1 MATYIVYALLLT
13 MIQIWVVPAA
23 FNMKNFSWYTTNR
36 DEPMPETSVMAGRA
50 IRAAA
55 NLQESLPA
63 FLALAL
69 LSMHLSVDLTGLA
82 FWWLI
87 LRVAH
92 LITYVAGIALLRTLS
107 WIGSLITL
115 IMMAICLLYT
125 SPSPRD

>member
-1 MATYIVYALLLT
+1 MATYIVYALLLAI
-13 MIQIWVVPAA
+13 IQIWVVPAA
-23 FNMKNFSWYTTNR
+23 FNLKNFSWYTTNR

-50 IRAAA
+50 MRAAT

-69 LSMHLSVDLTGLA
+69 LSMRLSVDLTGLA

-92 LITYVAGIALLRTLS
+92 LITYIAGIALLRTLS
-107 WIGSLITL
+107 WLGSLVTL
-115 IMMAICLLYT
+115 IMMALALI
-125 SPSPRD
+125 

>member
-13 MIQIWVVPAA
+13 IIQIWVVPAA
-23 FNMKNFSWYTTNR
+23 FNIKNFSWYTTNR

-50 IRAAA
+50 IRAAT

-69 LSMHLSVDLTGLA
+69 LSMHLSIDLTGLA

-87 LRVAH
+87 LRVVH
-92 LITYVAGIALLRTLS
+92 LVTYIAGIALLRTLS
-107 WIGSLITL
+107 WLGSLVTL
-115 IMMAICLLYT
+115 IMMALALV
-125 SPSPRD
+125 

>member
-13 MIQIWVVPAA
+13 IIQIWIVPAA
-23 FNMKNFSWYTTNR
+23 FNIKNFSWYTTNR

-50 IRAAA
+50 IRAAT

-69 LSMHLSVDLTGLA
+69 LSMHLSIDLTGLA

-87 LRVAH
+87 LRVVH
-92 LITYVAGIALLRTLS
+92 LVTYIAGIALLRTLS
-107 WIGSLITL
+107 WLGSLVTL
-115 IMMAICLLYT
+115 IMMALALV
-125 SPSPRD
+125 

>member
-13 MIQIWVVPAA
+13 IIQIWIVPAA

-36 DEPMPETSVMAGRA
+36 DEPMPETSLMAGRA
-50 IRAAA
+50 IRAAT

-92 LITYVAGIALLRTLS
+92 LITYIAGIALLRTLS
-107 WIGSLITL
+107 WVGSLITL
-115 IMMAICLLYT
+115 IMMALALV
-125 SPSPRD
+125 

>member
-1 MATYIVYALLLT
+1 MATYIVYALLLAI
-13 MIQIWVVPAA
+13 IQIWIVPAA

-36 DEPMPETSVMAGRA
+36 DEPMPETSVMTGRA
-50 IRAAA
+50 TRAAT

-87 LRVAH
+87 LRVSH
-92 LITYVAGIALLRTLS
+92 LITYIAGIALLRTLS
-107 WIGSLITL
+107 WLGSLVTL
-115 IMMAICLLYT
+115 VMMALALV
-125 SPSPRD
+125 

>member
-1 MATYIVYALLLT
+1 MATYIVYALLLAI
-13 MIQIWVVPAA
+13 IQIWVVPAA
-23 FNMKNFSWYTTNR
+23 FNVKNFSWYTTNR
-36 DEPMPETSVMAGRA
+36 DEPMPELSVMAGRA
-50 IRAAA
+50 IRAAT

-92 LITYVAGIALLRTLS
+92 LITYIAGIALLRTLS
-107 WIGSLITL
+107 WLGSLVTL
-115 IMMAICLLYT
+115 VMMALALV
-125 SPSPRD
+125 

>member
-1 MATYIVYALLLT
+1 MATYIVYALLLAI
-13 MIQIWVVPAA
+13 IQIWVVPAA
-23 FNMKNFSWYTTNR
+23 FNLKNFSWYTTNR

-50 IRAAA
+50 MRAAT

-92 LITYVAGIALLRTLS
+92 LITYIAGIALLRTLS
-107 WIGSLITL
+107 WLGSLVTL
-115 IMMAICLLYT
+115 VMMALALI
-125 SPSPRD
+125 

>member
-1 MATYIVYALLLT
+1 MATYIVYALVLT
-13 MIQIWVVPAA
+13 IIQIWIVPAA
-23 FNMKNFSWYTTNR
+23 LNMKNFSWYTTNR

-50 IRAAA
+50 IRAAT

-92 LITYVAGIALLRTLS
+92 LVTYIAGIALLRTLS
-107 WIGSLITL
+107 WLGSLVTL
-115 IMMAICLLYT
+115 IMMALALI
-125 SPSPRD
+125 

>member
-82 FWWLI
+82 VWWLI

-115 IMMAICLLYT
+115 IMMAIALV
-125 SPSPRD
+125 

>member
-13 MIQIWVVPAA
+13 IIQIWIVPAA
-23 FNMKNFSWYTTNR
+23 LNMKNFSWYTTNR

-50 IRAAA
+50 IRAAT

-63 FLALAL
+63 FLALAI
-69 LSMHLSVDLTGLA
+69 LSMHLSIDLTGLA

-92 LITYVAGIALLRTLS
+92 LVTYIAGIALLRTLS
-107 WIGSLITL
+107 WLGSLVTL
-115 IMMAICLLYT
+115 IMMALALV
-125 SPSPRD
+125 

>member
-13 MIQIWVVPAA
+13 IIQIWVVPAA
-23 FNMKNFSWYTTNR
+23 FNVKNFSWYTTNR
-36 DEPMPETSVMAGRA
+36 DEPMPELSVMAGRA
-50 IRAAA
+50 IRAAT

-87 LRVAH
+87 FRVAH
-92 LITYVAGIALLRTLS
+92 LITYIAGIALLRTLS
-107 WIGSLITL
+107 WLGSLVTL
-115 IMMAICLLYT
+115 IMMALALI
-125 SPSPRD
+125 

>member
-13 MIQIWVVPAA
+13 IIQIWIVPAT
-23 FNMKNFSWYTTNR
+23 FNVKNFSWYTTNR

-50 IRAAA
+50 IRAAT

-92 LITYVAGIALLRTLS
+92 LITYIAGIALLRTLS

-115 IMMAICLLYT
+115 IMMALALV
-125 SPSPRD
+125 

>member
-1 MATYIVYALLLT
+1 MATYIVCALLLT
-13 MIQIWVVPAA
+13 IIQIWIVPAA
-23 FNMKNFSWYTTNR
+23 LNMKNFSWYTTNR

-50 IRAAA
+50 IRAAT

-69 LSMHLSVDLTGLA
+69 LSMHLSIDLTGLA

-115 IMMAICLLYT
+115 IMMAIALV
-125 SPSPRD
+125 

>member
-13 MIQIWVVPAA
+13 IIQIWIVPAA
-23 FNMKNFSWYTTNR
+23 FNIKNFSWYTTNR
-36 DEPMPETSVMAGRA
+36 DEPMPETSIMAGRA
-50 IRAAA
+50 NRAAT

-87 LRVAH
+87 FRVAH
-92 LITYVAGIALLRTLS
+92 LITYIAGIALLRTLS
-107 WIGSLITL
+107 WLGSLVTL
-115 IMMAICLLYT
+115 VMMALALV
-125 SPSPRD
+125 

>member
-1 MATYIVYALLLT
+1 MATYIVYALVLT
-13 MIQIWVVPAA
+13 IIQIWIVPAA
-23 FNMKNFSWYTTNR
+23 LNMKNFSWYTTNR

-50 IRAAA
+50 IRAAT

-69 LSMHLSVDLTGLA
+69 LSMHLSIDLTGLA

-92 LITYVAGIALLRTLS
+92 LVTYIAGIALLRTLS
-107 WIGSLITL
+107 WLGSLVTL
-115 IMMAICLLYT
+115 IMMALALI
-125 SPSPRD
+125 

>member
-13 MIQIWVVPAA
+13 IIQIWVVPAA
-23 FNMKNFSWYTTNR
+23 FNIKNFSWYTTNR
-36 DEPMPETSVMAGRA
+36 DEPMPEISIMAGRA
-50 IRAAA
+50 NRAAT

-92 LITYVAGIALLRTLS
+92 LITYIAGIALLRTLS
-107 WIGSLITL
+107 WLGSLVTL
-115 IMMAICLLYT
+115 VMMALALV
-125 SPSPRD
+125 

>member
-13 MIQIWVVPAA
+13 IVQIWIVPAA

-36 DEPMPETSVMAGRA
+36 DEPMPETTVMAGRA
-50 IRAAA
+50 IRAAS

-92 LITYVAGIALLRTLS
+92 LITYIAGIALLRTLS
-107 WIGSLITL
+107 WVGALITL
-115 IMMAICLLYT
+115 IMMALALV
-125 SPSPRD
+125 

>member
-13 MIQIWVVPAA
+13 IIQIWIVPAA
-23 FNMKNFSWYTTNR
+23 FNMKNFLWYTTNR
-36 DEPMPETSVMAGRA
+36 DEPMPKTSVMAGRA
-50 IRAAA
+50 IRAAT

-92 LITYVAGIALLRTLS
+92 LVTYIAGIALLRTLS
-107 WIGSLITL
+107 WLGSLVTL
-115 IMMAICLLYT
+115 IMMALALV
-125 SPSPRD
+125 

>member
-13 MIQIWVVPAA
+13 IFQIWVVPAA
-23 FNMKNFSWYTTNR
+23 FNMENFSWYTTNR
-36 DEPMPETSVMAGRA
+36 DEPMPETSVMVGRA

-115 IMMAICLLYT
+115 IMMALALV
-125 SPSPRD
+125 

>member
-13 MIQIWVVPAA
+13 IIQIWIVPAV

-50 IRAAA
+50 IRAAT

-82 FWWLI
+82 LWWLI

-92 LITYVAGIALLRTLS
+92 LITYIAGIALLRTLS
-107 WIGSLITL
+107 WVGSLITL
-115 IMMAICLLYT
+115 IMMALALV
-125 SPSPRD
+125 

>member
-1 MATYIVYALLLT
+1 MATYIIYALLLT
-13 MIQIWVVPAA
+13 IIQIWVVPAA
-23 FNMKNFSWYTTNR
+23 FNIKNFSWYTTNR

-69 LSMHLSVDLTGLA
+69 LSMYLSVDLTGLA

-92 LITYVAGIALLRTLS
+92 LITYIAGIALLRTLS
-107 WIGSLITL
+107 WLGSLVTL
-115 IMMAICLLYT
+115 IMMALALI
-125 SPSPRD
+125 

>member
-13 MIQIWVVPAA
+13 IIQIWIVPAA

-50 IRAAA
+50 IRAAT

-82 FWWLI
+82 LWWLI

-92 LITYVAGIALLRTLS
+92 LITYIAGIALLRTLS
-107 WIGSLITL
+107 WVGSLITL
-115 IMMAICLLYT
+115 IMMALALV
-125 SPSPRD
+125 

>member
-36 DEPMPETSVMAGRA
+36 DEQMPETSVMAGRA

-115 IMMAICLLYT
+115 IMMAIALV
-125 SPSPRD
+125 

>member
-1 MATYIVYALLLT
+1 MATYIIYALLLT
-13 MIQIWVVPAA
+13 IIQIWVVPAA
-23 FNMKNFSWYTTNR
+23 FNMKNFLWYTTNR
-36 DEPMPETSVMAGRA
+36 DEPMPETSIMAGRA

-115 IMMAICLLYT
+115 IMMALALV
-125 SPSPRD
+125 

>member
-13 MIQIWVVPAA
+13 IIQIWIVPAA

-50 IRAAA
+50 IRAAT

-92 LITYVAGIALLRTLS
+92 LITYIAGIALLRTLS
-107 WIGSLITL
+107 WLGSLVTL
-115 IMMAICLLYT
+115 IMMALALI
-125 SPSPRD
+125 

>member
-13 MIQIWVVPAA
+13 IIQIWVVPAA
-23 FNMKNFSWYTTNR
+23 FNIKNFSWYTTNR
-36 DEPMPETSVMAGRA
+36 DEPMPETSIMAGRA
-50 IRAAA
+50 NRAAT

-92 LITYVAGIALLRTLS
+92 LITYIAGIALLRTLS
-107 WIGSLITL
+107 WLGSLVTL
-115 IMMAICLLYT
+115 VMMALALV
-125 SPSPRD
+125 

>member
-13 MIQIWVVPAA
+13 IIQIWVVPAA
-23 FNMKNFSWYTTNR
+23 FNIKNFSWYTTNR
-36 DEPMPETSVMAGRA
+36 DEPMPETSIMAGRA
-50 IRAAA
+50 NRAAT

-92 LITYVAGIALLRTLS
+92 LITYIAGIALLRTLS
-107 WIGSLITL
+107 WLGSLVTL
-115 IMMAICLLYT
+115 VMMALALI
-125 SPSPRD
+125 

>member
-13 MIQIWVVPAA
+13 IIQIWVVPAA
-23 FNMKNFSWYTTNR
+23 FNIKNFSWYTTNR
-36 DEPMPETSVMAGRA
+36 DEPMPETSIMAGRA
-50 IRAAA
+50 NRAAT

-87 LRVAH
+87 LSVA
-92 LITYVAGIALLRTLS
+92 LLLSYIAGIALLRTLS
-107 WIGSLITL
+107 WLGSLVTL
-115 IMMAICLLYT
+115 VMMALALV
-125 SPSPRD
+125 

>member
-13 MIQIWVVPAA
+13 IIQIWIVPAA

-50 IRAAA
+50 IRAAT

-82 FWWLI
+82 LWWLI

-92 LITYVAGIALLRTLS
+92 LITYIAGIALLRTLS
-107 WIGSLITL
+107 WLGSLVTL
-115 IMMAICLLYT
+115 IMMALALI
-125 SPSPRD
+125 

>member
-13 MIQIWVVPAA
+13 IIQIWIVPAA
-23 FNMKNFSWYTTNR
+23 LNMKNFSWYTTNR

-50 IRAAA
+50 IRAAT

-69 LSMHLSVDLTGLA
+69 LSMHLSIDLTGLA

-87 LRVAH
+87 LRVTH
-92 LITYVAGIALLRTLS
+92 LVTYIAGIALLRTLS
-107 WIGSLITL
+107 WLGSLVTL
-115 IMMAICLLYT
+115 IMMALALV
-125 SPSPRD
+125 